1 MAKATKSMQSKV
13 ATAIQSGK
21 ELTIAQIK
29 KIGLAK
35 PHNAIAVLR
44 SKGVPVKTETRTVK
58 GQPVTFYRLATAE

>member
-13 ATAIQSGK
+13 AAAIQSGK

-44 SKGVPVKTETRTVK
+44 SKGVQIRTSTRTVK
-58 GQPVTFYRLATAE
+58 GQPVTFYSLNTQA